1 MGWAIPNISAMLRRL
16 GQAKSKYYA
25 KMDLTSGYFQAPL
38 SENSRRYTAFVTWCG
53 LYEWTRVPM
62 GLKGAPSYFQQM
74 MTQFVLIQLVH
85 ITCELYLDD
94 ILVHATTEDELINR
108 LRTVFERLRKHK
120 ITLNPEKCEFGLNE
134 VNFVG
139 HTLSAN
145 GISMSADK
153 KQSII
158 NFPKP
163 KTAKELR
170 SFLGLANYFRDHVR
184 NHSIVVYPL
193 QQMIQNY
200 DKKRVLIWTTETEN
214 AFKAIVKAINEC
226 PTLYFMDYKAQIILQ
241 TDASD
246 YGIGAYLFQIIDGKE
261 CPVQFLSKTLAKDQ
275 RRWST
280 PEKEGFAIYYAL
292 MQFKHLLRDCKF
304 TLRTDHRN
312 LIFINEGGSPK
323 VMRWKMEIQPFDYDS
338 EHIEGAKNIPPDV
351 FSRIMPDNNEE
362 VTLPDQ
368 TVEYL
373 NILDEIKIPS
383 DKYKIISKYHNIIF
397 GHHGVDRTVQ
407 YVQKNEESWL
417 NMRAHVSLFIKKC
430 PCCQKMSAIKCQFIL
445 IHLQHQHRYQWND

>member
-1 MGWAIPNISAMLRRL
+1 MNAATTSMGWPIPNISAMLRRL
-16 GQAKSKYYA
+16 GHAKSKYYA

-38 SENSRRYTAFVTWCG
+38 SENSRRYTAFITWCG

-94 ILVHATTEDELINR
+94 ILVHATTEDELLNR
-108 LRTVFERLRKHK
+108 LRTVFERLRKHR

-139 HTLSAN
+139 HTLSGN
-145 GISMSADK
+145 GISMSTDK

-158 NFPKP
+158 SFPKP
-163 KTAKELR
+163 KTAKELK

-184 NHSIVVYPL
+184 IHSIVVFPL

-200 DKKRVLIWTTETEN
+200 DRKRVLIWTENTEH

-261 CPVQFLSKTLAKDQ
+261 CPVQFLSKTLAKEQ

-280 PEKEGFAIYYAL
+280 PEKEGFAIYYAI

-323 VMRWKMEIQPFDYDS
+323 VIRWKMEIQPFDFDL
-338 EHIEGAKNIPPDV
+338 EHIEGAKNIPPDI
-351 FSRIMPDNNEE
+351 FSRIMPNNNEE
-362 VTLPDQ
+362 QLTLPEQ
-368 TVEYL
+368 TVEQLY
-373 NILDEIKIPS
+373 ILDEIKIPS
-383 DKYKIISKYHNIIF
+383 NKYKVISKYHNTFF

-407 YVQKNEESWL
+407 YIQKNEESWI
-417 NMRAHVSLFIKKC
+417 NMRAHVSLFIKK
-430 PCCQKMSAIKCQFIL
+430 
-445 IHLQHQHRYQWND
+445 